1 MSQLSENPVV
11 KAMVLAAG
19 LGTRLHPFTCTHP
32 KALAQVNGKTLL
44 EWNIRYL
51 QQFGIR
57 NVVVNVHHFADQ
69 IIQTIQ
75 AHQGWGSI
83 LHNSDETEHVWET
96 GGGLYHARKL
106 LEECDA
112 LVVMNVDIL
121 TNLDLQLML
130 AQHFARQSAVTLAVT
145 DRVASRFF
153 LFNQGN
159 RLCGWR
165 NQTTGEEM
173 KLVLMNAPLFPK
185 AFSGIQ
191 IINPAM
197 LQHLPGAGKY
207 SLVDVYLQWAPNY
220 QLEGFNHTG
229 DTWIDVGT
237 PATLAA
243 AERLFASTDQSSR

>member
-1 MSQLSENPVV
+1 MRQLSENPVV

-19 LGTRLHPFTCTHP
+19 LGTRLQPFTRTHP

-83 LHNSDETEHVWET
+83 LHISDETEQVLET

-106 LEECDA
+106 LEDCDA

-130 AQHFARQSAVTLAVT
+130 AQHIARQSAVTLAVT
-145 DRVASRFF
+145 DRVASRYF
-153 LFNQGN
+153 LFNQRN

-165 NQTTGEEM
+165 NQTTGEE
-173 KLVLMNAPLFPK
+173 KLVLMDAPLFPK

-220 QLEGFNHTG
+220 LLEGFNHTG

-243 AERLFASTDQSSR
+243 AERLFASPDQSSR